1 MHITG
6 FLNLSVPPFKIHG
19 GIKVPHLKNTS
30 NSKCEILKDIESV
43 LIPMQQHIGAPCIP
57 IVKVNEHVKLGQ
69 VIANS
74 ENNFS
79 AKIHSSVSGI
89 VSKIDNIIM
98 PDGSTTKAITIESDK
113 KFELYANLKAPSIKS
128 PKDLVNAACN
138 CGLVGLGGAGFPTH
152 IKLDLKNN
160 QNIDTLIINAAECEP
175 YITSDNRTII
185 ENINDVIDGIK
196 IIVKTLKI
204 EKAII
209 AIETNKPEAIKIL
222 DKRINSK
229 FSNIKVIKLESRYPQ
244 GAEKVL
250 IKSCIN
256 RVVPIGKL
264 PADVGCIV
272 MNVTTIATL
281 SKYIKTGIPLV
292 SKCITVDGSAISNPK
307 NIVVPIGTSIKD
319 IIKFCGGYKSPPKKI
334 LLGGPMM
341 GICLADDNFP
351 ILKQNNS
358 ILALDERE
366 SNLSEPSICI
376 RCGKC
381 IKSCPMKLT
390 PLFLEQSVKNNDID
404 SLNKLNIM
412 NCMECG
418 CCSFICPAHRPLVQS
433 IRLGKKILRNSKT
446 IKKR

>member
-19 GIKVPHLKNTS
+19 GIKVPHFKNTS

-69 VIANS
+69 VIASS

-79 AKIHSSVSGI
+79 AKIHSSVSGT
-89 VSKIDNIIM
+89 VSKIDNIMM
-98 PDGSTTKAITIESDK
+98 PDGSTTKAISIESDK
-113 KFELYANLKAPSIKS
+113 KFELYTNLKVPNIKS

-160 QNIDTLIINAAECEP
+160 HHIDTLIINAAECEP

-196 IIVKTLKI
+196 IIIKTLKI
-204 EKAII
+204 ENAII
-209 AIETNKPEAIKIL
+209 AIEDNKPEAIKIL
-222 DKRINSK
+222 DKSINSK
-229 FSNIKVIKLESRYPQ
+229 SSNIKVIKLEPRYPQ

-292 SKCITVDGSAISNPK
+292 NKCITVDGSAINNPK

-319 IIKFCGGYKSPPKKI
+319 VIKFCGGYKSPPKKI

-341 GICLADDNFP
+341 GICLVDDKFP
-351 ILKQNNS
+351 ILKQNNA
-358 ILALDERE
+358 ILALGERE
-366 SNLSEPSICI
+366 SILPDPSVCI

-433 IRLGKKILRNSKT
+433 IRLGKKILKNSKT